1 MVYQNTAQLT
11 QMAADY
17 FSIYPINC
25 IYLRHVPLQPVC
37 IKSPTS
43 CVTAH
48 SITSTAK
55 ALPATV
61 SNHYEGPNISSCRF
75 LQPISFD
82 FRFVFFPFC
91 AFPHDS
97 WASQAPWHPL
107 PSHAISTN
115 KGRAEPAAP
124 GPPAPPSQSPQN
136 HSGAPPLSTK
146 PCTNLSKLKFFCPRC
161 H

>member
-1 MVYQNTAQLT
+1 MVYQKTAQLT

-75 LQPISFD
+75 LQPISLD
-82 FRFVFFPFC
+82 FRFVFSPSVLSLMIHE
-91 AFPHDS
+91 PHRPLGTLS
-97 WASQAPWHPL
+97 PHMPSAPTKAALSQRLQARPRHRP
-107 PSHAISTN
+107 
-115 KGRAEPAAP
+115 RAHRTTL
-124 GPPAPPSQSPQN
+124 GL
-136 HSGAPPLSTK
+136 H
-146 PCTNLSKLKFFCPRC
+146 